1 MQNPYLYTVFQHII
15 ARDVVR
21 KLIQVIYFLLIS
33 TFLSNKNNQ
42 VIKVPK
48 LLLTAS
54 KSKIKLNTFFPI
66 LTHYKYIPMH
76 MVIMYIS
83 RSSIIG
89 MTWSKKSS
97 PIIEI
102 PIIEIPIIYYYLK
115 NRNPDNRGT
124 ILQMEYFINPGIA
137 RITVIEFPI
146 IEVSLYM
153 QSLKS
158 KQDQIVR
165 QSKVITILHIHTC
178 LCCFST
184 YFQIFNRQY
193 LGIYQSK

>member
-137 RITVIEFPI
+137 RITVIEVPI
-146 IEVSLYM
+146 IEDSLYIFLM
-153 QSLKS
+153 WAHKS
-158 KQDQIVR
+158 YEILEKLFVFIMDQKRMHMIR
-165 QSKVITILHIHTC
+165 LKVIAIEITC
-178 LCCFST
+178 
-184 YFQIFNRQY
+184 
-193 LGIYQSK
+193 